1 MGRETSAALKL
12 KELSVRAESW
22 PEEVQEAA
30 LQLLQELEADLNAP
44 LSDEDMASVQRG
56 LEDVRQGRLH
66 SLEEIRAL
74 SEPYRGR

>member
-30 LQLLQELEADLNAP
+30 LRLLQELEAELNAP
-44 LSDEDMASVQRG
+44 LSDADMAAVQRG

-74 SEPYRGR
+74 SEPYRGK